1 MPATIGR
8 VEDPFVATFDH
19 DGWTLAYEDV
29 GSGPAVLL
37 VHGLLMD
44 RTMFFEQVEALADRY
59 RVITPD
65 LRGHGESEHRA
76 QAYTQWDLMEDVAI
90 DMDLARRLADGL
102 PNLVD
107 FVTIPRAGHSSSVE
121 QPEAVTAAIER
132 FLEGSEKRVAL
143 P

>member
-19 DGWTLAYEDV
+19 DGWTLAYEDG

-44 RTMFFEQVEALADRY
+44 RTMFSEQMEALADRY

-76 QAYTQWDLMEDVAI
+76 QPYTQWDLMEDHIALL
-90 DMDLARRLADGL
+90 DDLGVHRAVWGGVSQGAFTRSEPRS
-102 PNLVD
+102 V
-107 FVTIPRAGHSSSVE
+107 IPIAWRD
-121 QPEAVTAAIER
+121 
-132 FLEGSEKRVAL
+132 
-143 P
+143 